1 MRLARAAG
9 HRLGLDPA
17 TRIPS
22 DTAAKGFAAM
32 ADLHALRLRDVFTWA
47 GPIIGPDRNFFTLAI
62 IYGIGIG
69 LLSLATP
76 ISVQVLI
83 NSIGNTGLLPPLL
96 TLSAVL
102 LGLLLLWALLSAFRT
117 YLMEI
122 FRRRF
127 VARLAAEITLRV
139 VHAENPF
146 FQDDR
151 RSDLLNRYFELMT
164 IHKSIPALYIGG
176 FAILLQGVIGLVV
189 TSFYHPFFLLFNL
202 LFGLL
207 LWIIWLV
214 FSRSAMRTAIES
226 CRQKYAM
233 AHWLESV
240 GSSDGFYKTGRHL
253 DFAMQRTESLTA
265 DYIAAQRAHFGRLF
279 PQNIALYVLYA
290 ASSAALLAL
299 GGWLVIRE
307 QLSIGQLVA
316 AELILSG
323 VFYGVAQLGAYLEYF
338 YDLVAGLDE
347 LTMIYSI
354 KQEPRGDDVKLAAR
368 PPSAT
373 LTLNNVRFNHD
384 YGPVRFNFSI
394 PEGANLLASGDPGM
408 ERLFSHLLKR
418 HLRPEGGITLLGGV
432 DITALDV
439 LELRSDVIVLD
450 RPNIV
455 DTSILEY
462 LNLSNASGD
471 SADVVAVL
479 KLVGLY
485 ERITLL
491 PEGLQ
496 TPLSSTGWPLS
507 LPKTMQLK
515 LAAALLSKP
524 RILVLS
530 PLLDMVSLHRMDAVF
545 RHLASSK
552 TTVLYFSNRPED
564 VALEGYLWVG
574 RQEQKI
580 ITSRQEFD
588 FLRSKA
594 GKGPDLVTA

>member
-1 MRLARAAG
+1 
-9 HRLGLDPA
+9 
-17 TRIPS
+17 
-22 DTAAKGFAAM
+22 M
-32 ADLHALRLRDVFTWA
+32 ADIHSLRFRDVLAWA
-47 GPIIGPDRNFFTLAI
+47 APIIGPDRNFFTLAI
-62 IYGIGIG
+62 IYGVGIG

-83 NSIGNTGLLPPLL
+83 NSIGNTGLVAPLL
-96 TLSAVL
+96 TLSGVL
-102 LGLLLLWALLSAFRT
+102 LGLLLLWAMLSAFRT

-127 VARLAAEITLRV
+127 VARLAAEITVRV

-164 IHKSIPALYIGG
+164 IQKSIPGLYIGG

-207 LWIIWLV
+207 LWIIWLA
-214 FSRSAMRTAIES
+214 FSRSTMRTAIES
-226 CRQKYAM
+226 CRQKYAL

-240 GSSDGFYKTGRHL
+240 GSSDGFYKSGRHL
-253 DFAMQRTESLTA
+253 EFAMQRTESFTA
-265 DYIAAQRAHFGRLF
+265 DYITAHREHFQRMF
-279 PQNIALYVLYA
+279 PQNIALYILYA
-290 ASSAALLAL
+290 VASAALLAL

-316 AELILSG
+316 AELILSS

-347 LTMIYSI
+347 LSMIYAI
-354 KQEPRGDDVKLAAR
+354 KQEPRSEDGNQAAR
-368 PPSAT
+368 PPNAT
-373 LTLNNVRFNHD
+373 LTMNNVRFHHD
-384 YGPVRFNFSI
+384 YGPVLFNLTI
-394 PEGANLLASGDPGM
+394 PEGANLVASGDPGM
-408 ERLFSHLLKR
+408 ERVFSHMLKR
-418 HLRPEGGITLLGGV
+418 HLRPDGGVTLLGGV
-432 DITALDV
+432 DITAVDI

-455 DTSILEY
+455 ETTIMEY
-462 LNLSNASGD
+462 MNLSNASGD
-471 SADVVAVL
+471 AADVVAAL

-496 TPLSSTGWPLS
+496 TALSTTGWPLS

-530 PLLDMVSLHRMDAVF
+530 PLLDMVSLHRMEAVF
-545 RHLASSK
+545 RHLASSQ
-552 TTVLYFSNRPED
+552 TTVLYFTNRPED
-564 VALEGYLWVG
+564 VALDGYLWLG
-574 RQEQKI
+574 RQDQKI

-588 FLRSKA
+588 YLRSKA
-594 GKGPDLVTA
+594 GKGPALVTA

>member
-1 MRLARAAG
+1 
-9 HRLGLDPA
+9 
-17 TRIPS
+17 
-22 DTAAKGFAAM
+22 M
-32 ADLHALRLRDVFTWA
+32 ADIHALRFRDVLTWA
-47 GPIIGPDRNFFTLAI
+47 APIIGPDRNFFTLAI
-62 IYGIGIG
+62 IYGVGIG

-83 NSIGNTGLLPPLL
+83 NSIGNTGLVPPLL
-96 TLSAVL
+96 TLAGVL
-102 LGLLLLWALLSAFRT
+102 LGLLLLWATLSAFRM

-127 VARLAAEITLRV
+127 VARLAAEITVRV

-164 IHKSIPALYIGG
+164 IHKSIPGLYIGG
-176 FAILLQGVIGLVV
+176 FAIILQGGIGLIV

-207 LWIIWLV
+207 LWVIWLAY
-214 FSRSAMRTAIES
+214 SRSTMRTSIES

-240 GSSDGFYKTGRHL
+240 GSSDGFYKSGRHL
-253 DFAMQRTESLTA
+253 DYALQRTEALTA
-265 DYIAAQRAHFGRLF
+265 NYIAAHREHFHRLF

-290 ASSAALLAL
+290 VASAALLAL

-316 AELILSG
+316 AELILSS

-347 LTMIYSI
+347 LSMIYAI
-354 KQEPRGDDVKLAAR
+354 KQEPRSEDGKQAAR
-368 PPSAT
+368 PPSAA
-373 LTLNNVRFNHD
+373 LTMNNVKFDHD
-384 YGPVRFNFSI
+384 YGPVCFNLTI
-394 PEGANLLASGDPGM
+394 PEGANLVASGDPGM
-408 ERLFSHLLKR
+408 ERVFSHMLKR
-418 HLRPEGGITLLGGV
+418 HLRPDGGVTLLGGV
-432 DITALDV
+432 DITAVDI

-455 DTSILEY
+455 ETTIMEY

-471 SADVVAVL
+471 AADVVAAL

-485 ERITLL
+485 ERVTLL

-545 RHLASSK
+545 RHLASSQ
-552 TTVLYFSNRPED
+552 TTVLYFTNRPED
-564 VALEGYLWVG
+564 VTMDGYLWLG

-580 ITSRQEFD
+580 ITSREEFD
-588 FLRSKA
+588 YLRSKA
-594 GKGPDLVTA
+594 GKGPALVTA

>member
-1 MRLARAAG
+1 MSELK
-9 HRLGLDPA
+9 DV
-17 TRIPS
+17 RI
-22 DTAAKGFAAM
+22 
-32 ADLHALRLRDVFTWA
+32 RDVLAWA
-47 GPIIGPDRNFFTLAI
+47 RPIIGPDRDFFVLAT
-62 IYGIGIG
+62 IYGVGIG

-83 NSIGNTGLLPPLL
+83 NSIGNTGLVAPLL
-96 TLSAVL
+96 TLSAIL
-102 LGLLLLWALLSAFRT
+102 LGLLLLWAAMNAFRT

-127 VARLAAEITLRV
+127 VARLAAEITVRV

-151 RSDLLNRYFELMT
+151 RSDLINRYFELMT
-164 IHKSIPALYIGG
+164 VQKAIPALFIGG
-176 FAILLQGVIGLVV
+176 FAILLQGGVGLVL

-202 LFGLL
+202 LFGLV
-207 LWIIWLV
+207 LWIIWRV
-214 FSRSAMRTAIES
+214 FSRSATRTAIES

-240 GSSDGFYKTGRHL
+240 GSSDGFYKSGRHL
-253 DFAMQRTESLTA
+253 DYAMLRTESLTA
-265 DYIAAQRAHFGRLF
+265 EYIAAHRAHFRRLF
-279 PQNIALYVLYA
+279 PQNVALYVLYA
-290 ASSAALLAL
+290 VASAALLAL
-299 GGWLVIRE
+299 GGWLVIQE

-347 LTMIYSI
+347 LTMIYAL
-354 KQEPRGDDVKLAAR
+354 KQENRGEDVKRAAR

-373 LTLNNVRFNHD
+373 LTLSSVRFRHD
-384 YGPVRFNFSI
+384 YGPVCFDLTI
-394 PEGANLLASGDPGM
+394 PEGANLVASGDPGM
-408 ERLFSHLLKR
+408 ERLFAHLLKR
-418 HLRPEGGITLLGGV
+418 HVRPDGGITLLGGV
-432 DITALDV
+432 DITAVDI

-455 DTSILEY
+455 ETTIIEY

-471 SADVVAVL
+471 PADVVAAL
-479 KLVGLY
+479 KLVGLFD
-485 ERITLL
+485 RAAML

-515 LAAALLSKP
+515 LAAALLSRP

-530 PLLDMVSLHRMDAVF
+530 PLLDMVSLHRMQAVF
-545 RHLASSK
+545 RHLATSR
-552 TTVLYFSNRPED
+552 TTVIYFTNRPED
-564 VALEGYLWVG
+564 VTLDAFLWLGREEQHIIEG
-574 RQEQKI
+574 R
-580 ITSRQEFD
+580 SEFD
-588 FLRSKA
+588 RLRSKV
-594 GKGPDLVTA
+594 GKGPAIVPA

>member
-1 MRLARAAG
+1 
-9 HRLGLDPA
+9 
-17 TRIPS
+17 
-22 DTAAKGFAAM
+22 M
-32 ADLHALRLRDVFTWA
+32 ASSNAIRLRDLLTMA
-47 GPIIGPDRNFFTLAI
+47 APIIGDDRNFMTLAL
-62 IYGIGIG
+62 IYGLGIG

-83 NSIGNTGLLPPLL
+83 NSIGSIGLLTPLL
-96 TLSAVL
+96 TLSGIL
-102 LGLLLLWALLSAFRT
+102 LVLLLLWAVLSAFRT

-127 VARLAAEITLRV
+127 VARLAAEITVRV
-139 VHAENPF
+139 IHAENPF

-151 RSDLLNRYFELMT
+151 RSDLINRYFELMT
-164 IHKSIPALYIGG
+164 IHKAIPGLFVSG
-176 FAILLQGVIGLVV
+176 FAILLQALVGLVL

-202 LFGLL
+202 LFIVL
-207 LWIIWLV
+207 LWIIWIV
-214 FSRSAMRTAIES
+214 FARSAVRTSIES

-240 GSSDGFYKTGRHL
+240 GSSDGFYKSGQHL
-253 DFAMQRTESLTA
+253 DFAMQRTERLTS
-265 DYIAAQRAHFGRLF
+265 DYIAAHRNHFRRLF
-279 PQNIALYVLYA
+279 PQHIALYVLYA
-290 ASSAALLAL
+290 IASATLLAL

-323 VFYGVAQLGAYLEYF
+323 VFFGVAQLGVYLEYL

-347 LTMIYSI
+347 LGMIYAL
-354 KQEPRGDDVKLAAR
+354 KQENRGENVKHPTR

-373 LTLNNVRFNHD
+373 LTMNNVRFSHD
-384 YGPVRFNFSI
+384 YGPVRFDLTI
-394 PEGANLLASGDPGM
+394 PEGANLVASGDPGM

-418 HLRPEGGITLLGGV
+418 HVRPEGGITLLGGV
-432 DITALDV
+432 DITALDI

-455 DTSILEY
+455 ETSIIEY

-471 SADVVAVL
+471 PAEVVAAL

-485 ERITLL
+485 ERTAML

-496 TPLSSTGWPLS
+496 TQLSSTGWPLS

-515 LAAALLSKP
+515 LAGALLSRP

-530 PLLDMVSLHRMDAVF
+530 PLLDMVSLHRLNAVF
-545 RHLASSK
+545 AHLASSK
-552 TTVLYFSNRPED
+552 TTVIYFSNRPED
-564 VALEGYLWVG
+564 VTLDAFLWLG
-574 RQEQKI
+574 REDQQI
-580 ITSRQEFD
+580 FSSRQEFD
-588 FLRSKA
+588 RLRSKV
-594 GKGPDLVTA
+594 GKGPVLEHD